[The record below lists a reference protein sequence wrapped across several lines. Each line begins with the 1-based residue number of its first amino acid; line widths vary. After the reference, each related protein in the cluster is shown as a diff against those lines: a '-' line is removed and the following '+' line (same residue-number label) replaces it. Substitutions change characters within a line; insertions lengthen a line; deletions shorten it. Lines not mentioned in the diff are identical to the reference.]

1 MENINDEA
9 SNKQLILANIPA
21 WYSGKRKET
30 GNEDIIIIIPPE
42 AKDIKLGKK
51 TSKCFE
57 SAYAKPSNPMN
68 TKTLLNIMVYLGPNL
83 SKNIPAG
90 KLKNERIKQ
99 ARVKHKLK
107 RSCCAI
113 HGLGSPGLHNSSY
126 TPSFSNINNKGA

>member
-51 TSKCFE
+51 TSKCFG
-57 SAYAKPSNPMN
+57 SAYANKYPMN
-68 TKTLLNIMVYLGPNL
+68 TKTLLNIMVYLVQ
-83 SKNIPAG
+83 IY
-90 KLKNERIKQ
+90 LKIYQLVSLR
-99 ARVKHKLK
+99 
-107 RSCCAI
+107 
-113 HGLGSPGLHNSSY
+113 
-126 TPSFSNINNKGA
+126 TKG

>member
-51 TSKCFE
+51 TSKCF
-57 SAYAKPSNPMN
+57 
-68 TKTLLNIMVYLGPNL
+68 
-83 SKNIPAG
+83 
-90 KLKNERIKQ
+90 
-99 ARVKHKLK
+99 
-107 RSCCAI
+107 
-113 HGLGSPGLHNSSY
+113 
-126 TPSFSNINNKGA
+126 